1 MVNFFA
7 GLSFVS
13 PTFAIA
19 GFVAAL
25 GPLLI
30 HLVRR
35 LHSRKLPCAAMR
47 LLKEAASSS
56 RRSLA
61 LRDYALWAIRTACV
75 LLFGLAM
82 AQPYIARKGA
92 LAGPGGAVHAVLIV
106 DNSLSMGYQQLEG
119 TLLDQA
125 KGRARELVAGLPPGS
140 RISVLPLCGSDAGL
154 ISPPHRTIADAL
166 AAISA
171 IEVTDQKGSAA
182 LAIKLAREAC
192 RNASDPSAKRIVF
205 IGDQQASNWP
215 LEVDQQSIA
224 GLSELQV
231 VSVGEGPR
239 ENTWVEA
246 FDIQDGVADG
256 QNQTLLW
263 ATVRHEGTAP
273 RRDLQVTLT
282 VDGEPVASETI
293 DLIPG
298 VPRQVSFMHRFSPLD
313 DGQVSVVPVEVSI
326 PADRLPAD
334 DRRYLAAPVGSAL
347 PIVFVDELGESE
359 SAATNL
365 LGETHALRRWLS
377 AGEHGRP
384 LAAIRHS
391 TIDSLDA
398 ALLAD
403 ARLVVVAGVERPD
416 NAVGLLHE
424 YVRRGGQLLIAAGG
438 RFNAAAWTKAA
449 WGTNDELLPGPVS
462 AMPDSNKGR
471 PLRLNTA
478 SLGHSYFQVP
488 GLRPAELEAL
498 WQAPLFFKSVGV
510 DLDRKPARPIA
521 SSRRVLARFTNG
533 DPMLVERNIG
543 KGRVLF
549 FSSGLSADWSTIT
562 QTSAMLLFDR
572 ILRGM
577 LASAAPRRSFESADE
592 IRLPLDSFDRPF
604 QLQLRVQRPGGE
616 APEPLAVESAGVVI
630 RDAHTPGFYRLT
642 ACQSPILGAEASDAP
657 VWETTLAVNGPA
669 DESRL
674 ASVDAKFLTSRIG
687 GSKIIWIGPGERI
700 RIQGAHTYGLDA
712 WRWLLAAA
720 FGGLALELALLAL
733 WSRPKSRAETAA

>member
-1 MVNFFA
+1 MLSPFA
-7 GLSFVS
+7 GLSFVT
-13 PTFAIA
+13 PGFAVA
-19 GFVAAL
+19 GFLAAF

-35 LHSRKLPCAAMR
+35 LHVRKLPWAAMR

-61 LRDYALWAIRTACV
+61 LRDHALLAIRTACV

-82 AQPYIARKGA
+82 AQPYITRKGA
-92 LAGPGGAVHAVLIV
+92 LDEPKSAVHAVLVV

-171 IEVTDQKGSAA
+171 IDVTDQEGSAA

-192 RNASDPSAKRIVF
+192 RNASDPLAKRIVL

-215 LEVDQQSIA
+215 REVDNRA
-224 GLSELQV
+224 LGRLPELQV
-231 VSVGEGPR
+231 VSVGEGLR

-246 FDIQDGVADG
+246 FDIQDAVADG

-263 ATVRHEGTAP
+263 ATVRHEGPSA
-273 RRDLQVTLT
+273 RRDVQVTLT

-298 VPRQVSFMHRFSPLD
+298 VPRQVSFAHRFSPLD
-313 DGQVSVVPVEVSI
+313 DGKVGVVPAEVSI

-334 DRRYLAAPVGSAL
+334 DRRYLAVSVGSAL
-347 PIVFVDELGESE
+347 PMVFVDELGESE
-359 SAATNL
+359 SAAGDL

-384 LAAIRHS
+384 LAAIRHC

-416 NAVGLLHE
+416 AAVGLLHE

-438 RFNAAAWTKAA
+438 RFDAAAWTKAA
-449 WGTNDELLPGPVS
+449 WGTNDELLPGRLS
-462 AMPDSNKGR
+462 ALPDSNEQR
-471 PLRLNTA
+471 PLLLDPA

-498 WQAPLFFKSVGV
+498 WQAPRFFKSVGV
-510 DLDRKPARPIA
+510 DVDRKPARPTT
-521 SSRRVLARFTNG
+521 SNRRVLARFTTG

-577 LASAAPRRSFESADE
+577 LASEAPHRSFESADE

-642 ACQSPILGAEASDAP
+642 AGQSPILGAEASDAP

-674 ASVDAKFLTSRIG
+674 ASVDAKVLSSRTA
-687 GSKIIWIGPGERI
+687 GSDIAWIGPGERI

-720 FGGLALELALLAL
+720 FGGLALELTLLTL
-733 WSRPKSRAETAA
+733 WSRPRSRAETPA